1 MGDCES
7 MRESI
12 PLLLTESLDP
22 ASRERT
28 HLHIE
33 ACASCSDEWSGYKE
47 AWRMM
52 GELPELEVPARVKQ
66 RFLQQ
71 VNPAAVEPARHNV
84 VPFYRRTAA
93 RWLSQAAA
101 VVLIAGGAFYAGH
114 RGAPA
119 PSAPIAAQ
127 QQQSPAYISGVQPVK
142 FSLAETRV
150 LPAES
155 VNPDFEGRPNIDNVQ
170 FVDADPR
177 DGKIGVSFD
186 MTSHLT
192 VTGSPNDKSMVRLL
206 AYVLESQDKI
216 SPTRSR
222 AIDWVKETYSDPQN
236 ANPEIASALAK
247 VLRSEEHEGVR
258 IKAVDTLKT
267 MPQKMASSTRDALI
281 EALKNDPNPAVRIK
295 AVEALAAM
303 ARNGEQLDAQT
314 VDTLRAKASEDT
326 ENLYVRVKAAEV
338 LSSIKPQ

>member
-1 MGDCES
+1 
-7 MRESI
+7 MRESF
-12 PLLLTESLDP
+12 PLLLTESLDA

-33 ACASCSDEWSGYKE
+33 ACASCSDEWSGYRD

-71 VNPAAVEPARHNV
+71 IHPAAAQPVRDNV
-84 VPFYRRTAA
+84 VPFHRRPAA

-114 RGAPA
+114 RAQPAEAPLT
-119 PSAPIAAQ
+119 AQ
-127 QQQSPAYISGVQPVK
+127 LPRTPATVQSIQPVK

-150 LPAES
+150 LPADAVS
-155 VNPDFEGRPNIDNVQ
+155 PDFEGRPNIDNVQ

-236 ANPEIASALAK
+236 ANPEIAVALAK

-267 MPQKMASSTRDALI
+267 LPQKMTSSTRDALI

-295 AVEALAAM
+295 AVEALATM

-338 LSSIKPQ
+338 LSNIKP

>member
-33 ACASCSDEWSGYKE
+33 ACASCSAEWSGYKD

-71 VNPAAVEPARHNV
+71 IQPAAAPAGHGNV
-84 VPFYRRTAA
+84 VPFHRRTAT

-114 RGAPA
+114 LVQTPNAPMT
-119 PSAPIAAQ
+119 AQ
-127 QQQSPAYISGVQPVK
+127 LPQTPAVVSSIQPAK

-150 LPAES
+150 LPADA

-222 AIDWVKETYSDPQN
+222 ALDWVRETYSDPQN

-281 EALKNDPNPAVRIK
+281 AALKNDPNPAVRIK
-295 AVEALAAM
+295 AVEALATM

-314 VDTLRAKASEDT
+314 VDTLRQKASEDT

-338 LSSIKPQ
+338 LSSIKP